1 MKILVVGSGARE
13 HAISAALKRSPQQP
27 ELLCFGSANN
37 PRIAALCGSGYGV
50 GKITDPAAVL
60 AFAQQHG
67 AELAVIGPENPLAAG
82 VSDALRAAG
91 VPCVGPSKALA
102 QIESSKAFALELLRD
117 YGVAGVPEFCAFESM
132 DGAREYLETLGEGNY
147 VVKADGLCGGKGVKV
162 AGAHLQSIGEALA
175 YCEECLPKFVLCEK
189 LRGEEF
195 SLLSFCD
202 GETLVHM
209 PLVQDHKRAYEGD
222 TGPNTGGMGSYS
234 CADHLLPFVSAEA
247 VARAQAINKACVIAL
262 KDRLGEGFKG
272 ILYGGYMLTPDRGV
286 MLIEFNCR
294 FGDPECLNL
303 LSLLE
308 PSTDFVAVC
317 SAIASGGLKDVPV
330 AFAKVASC
338 CKYAVPE
345 GYPDKPLKNS
355 PIDVSKLASPELAY
369 YGAVDLDASG
379 QLLATGSRALA
390 VVALA
395 AELPEAEAKAEQE
408 VASIGGKVFHRVDI
422 GKPALVASRV
432 ANMLKLHLAHG
443 ASAGGAPPI
452 GVGILGS
459 TRGSAMQP
467 LLRAVASGALKGVRL
482 SLVLSNKADAPIL
495 ERARIH
501 GVPAAHVPVAGRS
514 REAYDA
520 ELTQRLEAAGVQ
532 IVLCVGW
539 MRVLSPAFCKRWERR
554 ALNCHPSLLP
564 RHAGLMDLAVHE
576 SVLKAGDAESGCTVH
591 LVADEVD
598 AGEVIVQKKCTVAAG
613 DTAEALKARVQPLEG
628 PAYITA
634 VGRLM
639 AEIRAPKPAA
649 AAADTPLTY
658 KTAGVDITAGNE
670 LVDAIKPL
678 AKATN
683 RSGVMGGLGGFGAL
697 FDLKAAGYVDPI
709 LVSGTDGV
717 GTKLMVAQATG
728 MHEHIG
734 VDLVAMV
741 VNDLV
746 VQGAEPLYFLDYF
759 ATGKLEKGEAAA
771 VVAGIARG
779 CKESGCALSGG
790 ETAEMPGMYGA
801 GHYDLAGFGVGAVE
815 RSQLLPRLDDIKPG
829 DVLLGVPSN
838 GVHAN
843 GFSLVRK
850 VVAREGL
857 EWDQPAPFGASGET
871 VAAALLA
878 PTRLYIASCLPAVH
892 TRKVKAL
899 AHITGGGLLEN
910 LPRVLPDGVAAT
922 LDCATWN
929 PGAVFQWLADKARN
943 GTHEMLR
950 TFNCGLGM
958 VLVVAPEDEAAVLEV
973 LRANGEP
980 GACRVGELKPLAAGA
995 EVVTVTGDVQAAW
1008 GWPAL

>member
-1 MKILVVGSGARE
+1 MGQKNSSPVKTNDKMKILVVGSGARE

-37 PRIAALCGSGYGV
+37 PRIAALCGSYAV

-60 AFAQQHG
+60 AFAKEHG
-67 AELAVIGPENPLAAG
+67 AELAVIGPENPLAEG

-132 DGAREYLETLGEGNY
+132 EGAREYLETLGEGNY

-162 AGAHLQSIGEALA
+162 AGAHLQSIGEALE

-202 GETLVHM
+202 GESLVHM

-308 PSTDFVAVC
+308 PSTDFAAVC

-345 GYPDKPLKNS
+345 GYPDKPLKNA

-395 AELPEAEAKAEQE
+395 AELPDAEAKAESE
-408 VASIGGKVFHRVDI
+408 ISSITGKVFHRVDI

-432 ANMLKLHLAHG
+432 SNMLKLQLGSAPPAG
-443 ASAGGAPPI
+443 AGAGAAPI

-482 SLVLSNKADAPIL
+482 ALVLSNKADAPIL
-495 ERARIH
+495 ERAAIH

-514 REAYDA
+514 REEYDA
-520 ELTQRLEAAGVQ
+520 ELTRRLEAAGVQ
-532 IVLCVGW
+532 IVLCVGY
-539 MRVLSPAFCKRWERR
+539 MRVLSPSFCKRWARR
-554 ALNCHPSLLP
+554 AVNCHPSLLP
-564 RHAGLMDLAVHE
+564 KHAGLMDVAVHE
-576 SVLKAGDAESGCTVH
+576 SVLAAGDAESGCTVH
-591 LVADEVD
+591 LIAEEVD
-598 AGEVIVQKKCTVAAG
+598 AGEVLVQKKCEVVAG
-613 DTAEALKARVQPLEG
+613 ETADALKARVQPLEG

-649 AAADTPLTY
+649 AADTPLTY

-670 LVDAIKPL
+670 LIDLIKPH

-683 RSGVMGGLGGFGAL
+683 RAGVMGGLGGFGAL
-697 FDLKAAGYVDPI
+697 FDLKAAGYVDPV

-717 GTKLMVAQATG
+717 GTKLMICQATG

-746 VQGAEPLYFLDYF
+746 VQ
-759 ATGKLEKGEAAA
+759 
-771 VVAGIARG
+771 
-779 CKESGCALSGG
+779 
-790 ETAEMPGMYGA
+790 
-801 GHYDLAGFGVGAVE
+801 
-815 RSQLLPRLDDIKPG
+815 
-829 DVLLGVPSN
+829 
-838 GVHAN
+838 
-843 GFSLVRK
+843 
-850 VVAREGL
+850 
-857 EWDQPAPFGASGET
+857 
-871 VAAALLA
+871 
-878 PTRLYIASCLPAVH
+878 
-892 TRKVKAL
+892 
-899 AHITGGGLLEN
+899 
-910 LPRVLPDGVAAT
+910 VLPP
-922 LDCATWN
+922 L
-929 PGAVFQWLADKARN
+929 PSPFR
-943 GTHEMLR
+943 
-950 TFNCGLGM
+950 
-958 VLVVAPEDEAAVLEV
+958 
-973 LRANGEP
+973 
-980 GACRVGELKPLAAGA
+980 CRRPSL
-995 EVVTVTGDVQAAW
+995 
-1008 GWPAL
+1008 